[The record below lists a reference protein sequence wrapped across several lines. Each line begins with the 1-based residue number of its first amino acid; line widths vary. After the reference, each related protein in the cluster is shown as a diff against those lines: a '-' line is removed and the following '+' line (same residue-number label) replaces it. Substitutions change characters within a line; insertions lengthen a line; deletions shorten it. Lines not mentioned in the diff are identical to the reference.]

1 MYPLIVIRLHFK
13 LKQNMK
19 KVFVLFLSVISFTT
33 FAQSTTG
40 KIVVKKGQHFIVESS
55 TDGVAN
61 LDMMGQSM
69 EMKIGSTTKTTADI
83 KDLKDNNYTITQIIT
98 DIKSSFSGM
107 GQEKTFDS
115 DKKEDMAGESGA
127 LYKGKINVPKDVV
140 ITNEGKPVAATATS
154 DSSTKK
160 DDNPMGAIMDMI
172 GGGQDNIASALF
184 LVIPGGKKA
193 GDTWQDSTTSEG
205 AKMKRIFTLH
215 SIANKE
221 AALTINTIMDINKTI
236 QAQGMDMNAVMTSKI
251 NSEILVDVISNLQKE
266 NKSTMD
272 VTGTIDIMGQSVPIT
287 SKATSIT
294 TVKIL

>member
-115 DKKEDMAGESGA
+115 DKKEDMAGEAGA

>member
-1 MYPLIVIRLHFK
+1 
-13 LKQNMK
+13 MK
-19 KVFVLFLSVISFTT
+19 KILVVFLSVISFTV

-40 KIVVKKGQHFIVESS
+40 KIIVKKGQHFIVESS

-69 EMKIGSTTKTTADI
+69 EMKIGSTTKVTADI
-83 KDLKDNNYTITQIIT
+83 KDTKDNIYTITQT
-98 DIKSSFSGM
+98 LTSIKSSFSGM
-107 GQEKTFDS
+107 GQEKSFDS
-115 DKKEDMAGESGA
+115 DKKEDMSGEAGT
-127 LYKGKINVPKDVV
+127 LYKDKINIPKDVV
-140 ITNEGKPVAATATS
+140 ITNEGKAIAGTVTPDTS
-154 DSSTKK
+154 IKK
-160 DDNPMGAIMDMI
+160 DENPMGAIMDMM
-172 GGGQDNIASALF
+172 GGGQDNVATALF

-205 AKMKRIFTLH
+205 AKMKRTFTLH

-221 AALTINTIMDINKTI
+221 AAITVYTIMDINKTV
-236 QAQGMDMNAVMTSKI
+236 QAQGMDMNAVMISKI
-251 NSEILVDVISNLQKE
+251 NAEILVDIISNLQKE

-294 TVKIL
+294 TVKNL

>member
-1 MYPLIVIRLHFK
+1 
-13 LKQNMK
+13 MK
-19 KVFVLFLSVISFTT
+19 KIFVVFLSVISFNV

-61 LDMMGQSM
+61 LDMMGQNM
-69 EMKIGSTTKTTADI
+69 EMKIGSTTKVTADI
-83 KDLKDNNYTITQIIT
+83 KDTKDNIYTITQT
-98 DIKSSFSGM
+98 LTSIKSSFSGM
-107 GQEKTFDS
+107 GQEKSFDS
-115 DKKEDMAGESGA
+115 DKKEDMSGEAGT
-127 LYKGKINVPKDVV
+127 LYKDKINIPKDVV
-140 ITNEGKPVAATATS
+140 ITNEGKPIAGTATPDTS
-154 DSSTKK
+154 IKK
-160 DDNPMGAIMDMI
+160 DENPMGAIMDMM
-172 GGGQDNIASALF
+172 GGGQDNVATALF

-205 AKMKRIFTLH
+205 AKMKRTFTLH

-221 AALTINTIMDINKTI
+221 AAITVYTIMDINKTV
-236 QAQGMDMNAVMTSKI
+236 QAQGMDMNAIMISKI
-251 NSEILVDVISNLQKE
+251 NAEILVDIISNLQKE

-294 TVKIL
+294 TVKNL